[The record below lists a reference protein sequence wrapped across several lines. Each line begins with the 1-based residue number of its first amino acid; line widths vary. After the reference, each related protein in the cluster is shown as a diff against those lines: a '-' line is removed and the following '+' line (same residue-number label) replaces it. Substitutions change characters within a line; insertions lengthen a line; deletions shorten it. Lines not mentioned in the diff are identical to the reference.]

1 MMIARFVVVVVMASS
16 VVRAETAKPEPVAL
30 GEDES
35 LYSCRNR
42 TGEVAVTFKPE
53 TEVSELITWVM
64 GFTCR
69 NFVLDPRVVVTN
81 KKVTI
86 IAPNKLGHA
95 DAYRLFLTAL
105 QTVNLTI
112 VPKGKV
118 IRIVDAPTARRETV
132 PLYKSGTPDAT
143 DQIVRYVYR
152 PSYAPVDTLQQ
163 TFAALKSE
171 AGDVQLVGTLIMIT
185 DYGSHVRDMMS
196 LAKLVDVPKGSD
208 GIYTIPIHH
217 ADATKLADKLGNILG
232 LSQQPA
238 AAPTKPELKA
248 PVAAAAPSKILVDE
262 RTNTLIV
269 AASEAG
275 YQRVKALVERLDI
288 SLDIEG
294 GASFHVYK
302 LGSAIAEELAKTMN
316 EAITG
321 QQQQQPKSGAP
332 KPAAPALDNLG
343 AALEGQARVISDKAT
358 NSLIVV
364 SSGRDFLSLR
374 QIIRELDLP
383 RRQVYIEAMILE
395 LAINDETT
403 VGTSSHGT
411 IPVAGTSLLLGG
423 ARTGVDTTSLESIAK
438 VTGLV
443 AGAFGSPISF
453 LGQSIP
459 SYGVLFQAIANTGR
473 TNVLSAPS
481 IIAVDNETAKY
492 NVGVDIG
499 YKTGSSVSFPG
510 SGAVSDGTI
519 SRKTI
524 GIELEIKPHISA
536 DDTVLLEL
544 KHEAADLLVAEGPYG
559 PTWSSRSFDTRVVV
573 KDQESV
579 VIGGLIQEKSDVT
592 TTKVPLLGDI
602 PILGHLFK
610 STKII
615 KKKTNLVILLTPYI
629 IKDQLDLRII
639 RERKLRE
646 HDEYAKS
653 VASLDRMR
661 YEPRMN
667 YTRKRGLVE
676 DINRTL
682 VDIDAD
688 IAARAA
694 LKPPSTVRPGPIEVP
709 AAVD

>member
-1 MMIARFVVVVVMASS
+1 MMIARVCVVLVVMTA
-16 VVRAETAKPEPVAL
+16 VARAETAKPEPAL

-64 GFTCR
+64 GFTCK

-86 IAPNKLGHA
+86 IAPNKLDHA

-105 QTVNLTI
+105 QTINLTI

-132 PLYKSGTPDAT
+132 PLYKSGSPDGS
-143 DQIVRYVYR
+143 DQVVRYVYR
-152 PSYAPVDTLQQ
+152 PSYAPVETLVQ
-163 TFAALKSE
+163 TFTALKSD
-171 AGDVQLVGTLIMIT
+171 AGDVQLVGTLVMIT
-185 DYGSHVRDMMS
+185 DYGSHVKDMMS

-208 GIYTIPIHH
+208 GIYTIPVKH

-232 LSQQPA
+232 LTQQQ
-238 AAPTKPELKA
+238 AAPSKPEPMKA

-275 YQRVKALVERLDI
+275 YERVKALVERLDI

-316 EAITG
+316 DAITG
-321 QQQQQPKSGAP
+321 QQQQQPKAGAP
-332 KPAAPALDNLG
+332 KPAVPALENLG

-358 NSLIVV
+358 NSLIIV

-403 VGTSSHGT
+403 VGTSSHGVV
-411 IPVAGTSLLLGG
+411 PVAGTSLLLGG
-423 ARTGVDTTSLESIAK
+423 ARTGVDTSSVESIAK

-443 AGAFGSPISF
+443 AGAFGSPVTF

-481 IIAVDNETAKY
+481 IIAVDNELAKY

-499 YKTGSSVSFPG
+499 YKAGAQVTFPG
-510 SGAVSDGTI
+510 SGAVSGGTVE
-519 SRKTI
+519 RKKI

-544 KHEAADLLVAEGPYG
+544 KHEAADLLVADGPYG
-559 PTWSSRSFDTRVVV
+559 PTWSSRSFDTRVIV

-592 TTKVPLLGDI
+592 TRKVPLLGDI

-610 STKII
+610 STTTI

-629 IKDQLDLRII
+629 IKDQLDLRMI

-667 YTRKRGLVE
+667 YARKRGLVE
-676 DINRTL
+676 DINRTIL
-682 VDIDAD
+682 EVDAD
-688 IAARAA
+688 LAARAA
-694 LKPPSTVRPGPIEVP
+694 LKPPSAVKPGPIEIP

>member
-1 MMIARFVVVVVMASS
+1 
-16 VVRAETAKPEPVAL
+16 
-30 GEDES
+30 
-35 LYSCRNR
+35 
-42 TGEVAVTFKPE
+42 
-53 TEVSELITWVM
+53 
-64 GFTCR
+64 
-69 NFVLDPRVVVTN
+69 
-81 KKVTI
+81 
-86 IAPNKLGHA
+86 HA

-105 QTVNLTI
+105 QTINLAI

-132 PLYKSGTPDAT
+132 PLYKSGTPDGS

-152 PSYAPVDTLQQ
+152 PSYAPVDTLVQ
-163 TFAALKSE
+163 TFTALKSD
-171 AGDVQLVGTLIMIT
+171 AGDVQLVGTLVMIT

-208 GIYTIPIHH
+208 GIYTIPVNH

-232 LSQQPA
+232 LTQQA
-238 AAPTKPELKA
+238 QAAPTKPELKA

-302 LGSAIAEELAKTMN
+302 LGSAIAEELAKTMT

-321 QQQQQPKSGAP
+321 QQQQPKAGATGP
-332 KPAAPALDNLG
+332 KPAVPALDNLG
-343 AALEGQARVISDKAT
+343 AALEGQVRVISDKPT

-364 SSGRDFLSLR
+364 SSGRDFLSLK
-374 QIIRELDLP
+374 QIIRELDQP

-403 VGTSSHGT
+403 VGTSSHGLL
-411 IPVAGTSLLLGG
+411 PVGGTSVLLGG
-423 ARTGVDTTSLESIAK
+423 ARTGNDTTDTKSIAG
-438 VTGLV
+438 VGGLV
-443 AGAFGSPISF
+443 AGVFGKHLSV
-453 LGQSIP
+453 LGLSIP
-459 SYGVLFQAIANTGR
+459 SYGVLFQALASTGR
-473 TNVLSAPS
+473 TNILSAPS

-499 YKTGSSVSFPG
+499 YSSGSSIVFPG
-510 SGAVSDGTI
+510 SGAVTNPVPD
-519 SRKTI
+519 RKKL
-524 GIELEIKPHISA
+524 GIELEIKPHISV

-544 KHEAADLLVAEGPYG
+544 KHEASDLLVASGPYG
-559 PTWSSRSFDTRVVV
+559 PTWSTRSFETRVVV
-573 KDQESV
+573 KDQESI

-610 STKII
+610 STKVI

-629 IKDQLDLRII
+629 IKDQLDVRLI

-646 HDEYAKS
+646 HDEYAQS
-653 VASLDRMR
+653 VVSLDRMR

-676 DINRTL
+676 DINRTIL
-682 VDIDAD
+682 EVDAD
-688 IAARAA
+688 LAARAA
-694 LKPPSTVRPGPIEVP
+694 LRPPTTVKPGPIEVP